1 MRWAFAFLV
10 LLLMPA
16 GLAATLTGTAYT
28 QNLAVAQYAIL
39 TINTTPEQR
48 LILDDGMYN
57 ITVPP
62 GTYLLSASLR
72 QSGQRYE
79 DEVLVRAVDDGVY
92 AYDLILFRVETIDPV
107 LDDTEDPTTDL
118 EFPQDGADSP
128 ISPIRR
134 YVLGGIV
141 LVALI
146 ALAMLGARGEW
157 WRHKSKGD
165 APVAHPKKKGS
176 ADLPDDLTQVLAILK
191 SEGGRAN
198 QKELRQK
205 LPYSEAK
212 VSMMLAD
219 LENRG
224 LLKRV
229 KQGRANLIVLK

>member
-1 MRWAFAFLV
+1 MRWVLI
-10 LLLMPA
+10 LLLMLVVPS
-16 GLAATLTGTAYT
+16 GLCATLSGTAYT

-48 LILDDGMYN
+48 LILDDGQYN

-79 DEVLVRAVDDGVY
+79 DAVLVRAVDDGVY
-92 AYDLILFRVETIDPV
+92 AYDLILFRVETVDPV
-107 LDDTEDPTTDL
+107 VDDTEDPTADL
-118 EFPQDGADSP
+118 IFPDAQVNSTSP
-128 ISPIRR
+128 WRA

-141 LVALI
+141 LCGLVALVLI
-146 ALAMLGARGEW
+146 AGRQQW
-157 WRHKSKGD
+157 WRVREKGVTTNAQVKSTVSG
-165 APVAHPKKKGS
+165 
-176 ADLPDDLTQVLAILK
+176 LPDDLAQVLAILK
-191 SEGGRAN
+191 SDGGRVN
-198 QKELRQK
+198 QKDLRQK

-219 LENRG
+219 LESRG
-224 LLKRV
+224 LVKRI